1 MEVRI
6 GVRDV
11 AREISF
17 ETEQAAEA
25 IGAAVAAALQE
36 GTLLDLTDDKGR
48 HYFVPARAIGYV
60 HVGES
65 EKGKVGFGAH

>member
-17 ETEQAAEA
+17 ETNESGDTIAEA
-25 IGAAVAAALQE
+25 VAEALRD
-36 GTLLDLTDDKGR
+36 GTLLDLSDDKGR
-48 HYFVPARAIGYV
+48 RYFVPAAMIGFV

-65 EKGKVGFGAH
+65 EKGKVGFGAR